1 MTMNLISPPSEIQVI
16 FEVFCVAPYPSYPG
30 EMRSQL
36 YSTRVE
42 AERMR
47 EFNESCGCRSYV
59 KVRTV
64 NELQ

>member
-1 MTMNLISPPSEIQVI
+1 MNLISPPSEIQVI
-16 FEVFCVAPYPSYPG
+16 FEVFHAAPYPKYPG
-30 EMRSQL
+30 EVRSQL
-36 YSTRVE
+36 YPTRVE

-64 NELQ
+64 NKLQ